1 MLKTGIYIA
10 ENSNNFLDS
19 YKVSMEVKETEKSYI
34 FHLVDFQSRYGAV
47 HIETLF
53 KKSKRVVIRKNKGGH
68 AMRIWSDEDFTFYP
82 YQAGIPYYFERAK
95 EAPETHESNS
105 DDRRGQ
111 SARAPSAAAKP

>member
-10 ENSNNFLDS
+10 ENSSNYIDS
-19 YKVSMEVKETEKSYI
+19 YRVQMEVKETKKSYI
-34 FHLVDFQSRYGAV
+34 FRLVDFQSRYGAV

-82 YQAGIPYYFERAK
+82 YQAGIPYYFERIK
-95 EAPETHESNS
+95 EAPETYESNS
-105 DDRRGQ
+105 DDRRGP
-111 SARAPSAAAKP
+111 SARAPSAATRP